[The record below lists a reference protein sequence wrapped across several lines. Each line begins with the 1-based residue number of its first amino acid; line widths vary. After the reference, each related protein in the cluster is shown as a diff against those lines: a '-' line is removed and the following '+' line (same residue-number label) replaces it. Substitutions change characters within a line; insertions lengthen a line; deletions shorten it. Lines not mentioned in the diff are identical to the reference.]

1 MDEFK
6 IRVVPRPW
14 NKGKL
19 VGQKAPLK
27 LKEIWAIRVRLQVFR
42 RTRELALFN
51 LGIDS
56 KLRACDLLKL
66 RVRDI
71 SHGERIAARAIV
83 VQQKTSRPVQ
93 FEITESTRSALAEW
107 IRLSGLASD
116 GFLFPSR
123 VHASPHLSTR
133 QYARIVNSWVEEIGL
148 DPAAYG
154 THSIR
159 RTKPSLIYRR
169 TKNLRAVQ
177 PFGPKEVETMSQ
189 TVSPSTSR
197 CYGLARVSRAWSV
210 SRAGVYRFLKG
221 APSPAIARRRPG
233 PTGPCP
239 DADLADHIRREI
251 EASDF
256 HGEGYRKLWA
266 RLRVAGVRSSPRRVR
281 RVMGENRLLAPHRV
295 GRNQEKTHDG
305 TIVTDKVNEMWG
317 TDMSQ
322 TVTIEEGRAYV
333 FVAVEHANSEI
344 IGSARCTA
352 PVRPHE
358 AREYGSLPWHR
369 GRGRLGVSRADRG
382 VTLPG

>member
-19 VGQKAPLK
+19 VGQKNPS
-27 LKEIWAIRVRLQVFR
+27 Q
-42 RTRELALFN
+42 TQGN
-51 LGIDS
+51 LGYPGPASSLPANARIS
-56 KLRACDLLKL
+56 AVQSWHRQQVAGLRPAQAK
-66 RVRDI
+66 VRDI

-133 QYARIVNSWVEEIGL
+133 QYARIVDSWVEEIGL

-177 PFGPKEVETMSQ
+177 LLLRHPKLESTVRYLGIEVEDALELAEQ
-189 TVSPSTSR
+189 TEV
-197 CYGLARVSRAWSV
+197 
-210 SRAGVYRFLKG
+210 
-221 APSPAIARRRPG
+221 
-233 PTGPCP
+233 
-239 DADLADHIRREI
+239 
-251 EASDF
+251 
-256 HGEGYRKLWA
+256 
-266 RLRVAGVRSSPRRVR
+266 
-281 RVMGENRLLAPHRV
+281 
-295 GRNQEKTHDG
+295 
-305 TIVTDKVNEMWG
+305 
-317 TDMSQ
+317 
-322 TVTIEEGRAYV
+322 
-333 FVAVEHANSEI
+333 
-344 IGSARCTA
+344 
-352 PVRPHE
+352 
-358 AREYGSLPWHR
+358 
-369 GRGRLGVSRADRG
+369 
-382 VTLPG
+382 